1 MILTTVLIVVI
12 AAIAFLKREELSPG
26 SAVLGFVLAFLL
38 LGSVVGPYLQ
48 DGMAY
53 LGNVAET
60 AITAGWHEVTK

>member
-26 SAVLGFVLAFLL
+26 SAVLGFALAFLL

-53 LGNVAET
+53 LGNAAE
-60 AITAGWHEVTK
+60 AGISAMWHEVTK